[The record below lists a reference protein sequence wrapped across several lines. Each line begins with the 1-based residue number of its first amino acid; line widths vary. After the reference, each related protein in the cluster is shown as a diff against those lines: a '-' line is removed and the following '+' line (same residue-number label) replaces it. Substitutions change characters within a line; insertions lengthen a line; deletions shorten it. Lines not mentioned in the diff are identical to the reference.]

1 MPSRYETAGEPS
13 IRHSQPILTILQNI
27 LIASTSPIRVKI
39 TDFGVSKR
47 AVGTSLRTGCGTDL
61 YRAPEQLGLLP
72 KKMAR
77 NPRNSYT
84 NAVDLW
90 ALGVIVHQI
99 LTSEIPFLDIDQDEG
114 MEKVSNISTTS
125 DPTPEMDMDLVYKYC
140 RGLDSFPSQSL
151 HINGVS
157 DEGKNFVTN
166 LMTADPSNRVSAT
179 DALKSIWLIEI
190 NISAMKRNR
199 LRSQL
204 EGISVN
210 LSSDTV
216 NMLCTVTDRV
226 GAIDVFHSLAD
237 DTVNNMQG
245 EAVSGGYHEVVKLVL
260 LATDPSN
267 LMRQDPELAW
277 LPLAAANCQIDVMQL
292 LLDRGINVNETPAT
306 GTRRTALQEAAMG
319 GHLDAI
325 TLLIRHGA
333 DINLAFGGRTALQAA
348 AGGGHFDAMKL
359 LLRHGADINQA
370 PAEGYGRTALQAA
383 AQHGNL
389 EAMNLLLRYGADI
402 NQAPAARGG
411 MTALQA
417 ATQRG
422 HLEAM
427 KLLILH
433 NADINAAPAEG
444 YGLTALQAAAQCG
457 NLNAM
462 NLLLR
467 HEADINAM
475 PAEVYGVTAL
485 QAAAQRGH
493 LEAINL
499 LLRHGA
505 DINAM
510 PAERGGLTAL
520 QAAAQGGHIDAMK
533 LLIFHKA
540 DMDAAP
546 AKMYGVT
553 ALQATLRGGGNAAA
567 VKLLVDN
574 GVFVDDSSRT
584 RMQINGW

>member
-1 MPSRYETAGEPS
+1 
-13 IRHSQPILTILQNI
+13 
-27 LIASTSPIRVKI
+27 
-39 TDFGVSKR
+39 
-47 AVGTSLRTGCGTDL
+47 
-61 YRAPEQLGLLP
+61 
-72 KKMAR
+72 MAR
-77 NPRNSYT
+77 NLRNSYT

-99 LTSEIPFLDIDQDEG
+99 LTSEIPFLDIDQDED
-114 MEKVSNISTTS
+114 METVMSASDLSITN

-140 RGLDSFPSQSL
+140 RGLDPFPSQSL

-190 NISAMKRNR
+190 NISTMKRER

-210 LSSDTV
+210 LSSETV

-226 GAIDVFHSLAD
+226 GAIDVLHSLAD
-237 DTVNNMQG
+237 DTVNDIQG
-245 EAVSGGYHEVVKLVL
+245 EAVLRGYHEIVKLVL
-260 LATDPSN
+260 LATDPIN

-277 LPLAAANCQIDVMQL
+277 LPVAASNCQIDVMQL

-306 GTRRTALQEAAMG
+306 GARRTALQEAAMG
-319 GHLDAI
+319 GHIDAI
-325 TLLIRHGA
+325 ILLLRHGA
-333 DINLAFGGRTALQAA
+333 DINVAFGGRTALQAA

-370 PAEGYGRTALQAA
+370 PAEGYGMTVLQAA
-383 AQHGNL
+383 AQRGHL

-520 QAAAQGGHIDAMK
+520 QAAAQGGHIAAMK
-533 LLIFHKA
+533 LLILHKA
-540 DMDAAP
+540 DINAAP

-553 ALQATLRGGGNAAA
+553 ALQATVRGGGNAAA

-574 GVFVDDSSRT
+574 GVFVDDLSRT

>member
-1 MPSRYETAGEPS
+1 
-13 IRHSQPILTILQNI
+13 
-27 LIASTSPIRVKI
+27 
-39 TDFGVSKR
+39 
-47 AVGTSLRTGCGTDL
+47 
-61 YRAPEQLGLLP
+61 
-72 KKMAR
+72 MAR
-77 NPRNSYT
+77 NLRNSYT

-99 LTSEIPFLDIDQDEG
+99 LTSEIPFLDTDQDETV
-114 MEKVSNISTTS
+114 MSTNELSTTS

-140 RGLDSFPSQSL
+140 RGLDPFPSRSL
-151 HINGVS
+151 HINDVS
-157 DEGKNFVTN
+157 DEGKQFVAN
-166 LMTADPSNRVSAT
+166 LMIADPSNRVSAT

-190 NISAMKRNR
+190 NISAMKREL

-204 EGISVN
+204 GGISVN

-216 NMLCTVTDRV
+216 NMLCTVTDRIGV
-226 GAIDVFHSLAD
+226 IDVLHSLAE
-237 DTVNNMQG
+237 DTVNNIQG
-245 EAVSGGYHEVVKLVL
+245 EAVSGGYNEVVKLVL
-260 LATDPSN
+260 LAADPIN
-267 LMRQDPELAW
+267 IMREDSELAW
-277 LPLAAANCQIDVMQL
+277 LPLAASNRQIDVMKL

-306 GTRRTALQEAAMG
+306 GARRTALQEAAMC
-319 GHLDAI
+319 GHLDSI
-325 TLLIRHGA
+325 TLLLRHGA
-333 DINLAFGGRTALQAA
+333 DINVAFGGRTALQAA
-348 AGGGHFDAMKL
+348 AGGGHFDAIKL
-359 LLRHGADINQA
+359 LLRHGADINEA
-370 PAEGYGRTALQAA
+370 PAEGYGMTALQAA
-383 AQHGNL
+383 AQRGHL
-389 EAMNLLLRYGADI
+389 EAMNLLLRHGADI
-402 NQAPAARGG
+402 NAMPAERGG

-422 HLEAM
+422 HFDAM

-457 NLNAM
+457 NLNVM

-475 PAEVYGVTAL
+475 PAKVYGVTAL
-485 QAAAQRGH
+485 QSAAQRGH
-493 LEAINL
+493 LGAINL

-533 LLIFHKA
+533 LLLLHKA
-540 DMDAAP
+540 DVNAAP

-553 ALQATLRGGGNAAA
+553 ALQATVRGGGNATA

-574 GVFVDDSSRT
+574 GVFIDDSSRMS
-584 RMQINGW
+584 MQINGW